1 MELIQVANFLN
12 GRYLISNMKADKK
25 ALLLGDLLASYSVDS
40 LGKSKTYILN
50 LKKMQR
56 DHLAAMRTEWE
67 TQHHRYAEVCSQI
80 NELKMQREELK
91 AKRKRIQ

>member
-1 MELIQVANFLN
+1 
-12 GRYLISNMKADKK
+12 
-25 ALLLGDLLASYSVDS
+25 
-40 LGKSKTYILN
+40 
-50 LKKMQR
+50 MQR